1 MLSEKNLAFY
11 IRLSSEDD
19 DLKSSDKTES
29 NSITNQRKLL
39 ADYYHTHPELHMYNI
54 VEFCD
59 DGFSGTNFERPRF
72 MAMMQLVQQEAI
84 SAIIVKDL
92 SRFGRD
98 FLEVGAYLEL
108 ILPLFGTRFISVN
121 DNFDSDN
128 FIGTTGGVE
137 MALRNL
143 INSMYSKDLSVK
155 IKSANRTRNHR
166 GDYWGGAAF
175 YGYSV
180 NPKDKHKLIIDTKVS
195 DIVVRIFHECI
206 AGNTAAQ
213 IAKRLNDDGILS
225 PAKYKHVR
233 GALYNGRIVDSD
245 SIWTASTVLRI
256 LKDERYTGKMITN
269 KRESVGI
276 STKKMRALP
285 REKWIVVE
293 GTHEAIIPQS
303 VFDEAATART
313 SRIKTVNRNTGG
325 YRANNLFVCGHC
337 GRKLQKTSGSVTHLF
352 CLKAGLHTD
361 SPCKTVHEPIE
372 ALQEQVLKAINSL
385 AVTLIDHIEEFEKEA
400 DREISSIET
409 RITEASI
416 SLNRLQGGK
425 LELYE
430 DYRLG
435 RITRDR
441 FLTIQNRRQRESD
454 RLNANLK
461 KYEDQLKHLKQK
473 FDRMKRMVNHSKE
486 LVMLKEYCP
495 DVIRG
500 MVKQIKVYG
509 EGRIEIDL
517 LSNDDFILNALAY
530 AKQLVG

>member
-1 MLSEKNLAFY
+1 M
-11 IRLSSEDD
+11 
-19 DLKSSDKTES
+19 
-29 NSITNQRKLL
+29 
-39 ADYYHTHPELHMYNI
+39 
-54 VEFCD
+54 
-59 DGFSGTNFERPRF
+59 
-72 MAMMQLVQQEAI
+72 
-84 SAIIVKDL
+84 
-92 SRFGRD
+92 
-98 FLEVGAYLEL
+98 
-108 ILPLFGTRFISVN
+108 
-121 DNFDSDN
+121 
-128 FIGTTGGVE
+128 
-137 MALRNL
+137 
-143 INSMYSKDLSVK
+143 
-155 IKSANRTRNHR
+155 
-166 GDYWGGAAF
+166 
-175 YGYSV
+175 
-180 NPKDKHKLIIDTKVS
+180 
-195 DIVVRIFHECI
+195 
-206 AGNTAAQ
+206 
-213 IAKRLNDDGILS
+213 
-225 PAKYKHVR
+225 
-233 GALYNGRIVDSD
+233 
-245 SIWTASTVLRI
+245 
-256 LKDERYTGKMITN
+256 
-269 KRESVGI
+269 
-276 STKKMRALP
+276 
-285 REKWIVVE
+285 
-293 GTHEAIIPQS
+293 
-303 VFDEAATART
+303 
-313 SRIKTVNRNTGG
+313 
-325 YRANNLFVCGHC
+325 
-337 GRKLQKTSGSVTHLF
+337 
-352 CLKAGLHTD
+352 KAGLHTD

-409 RITEASI
+409 RITESNI

-517 LSNDDFILNALAY
+517 LSNDDFILNTLAY

>member
-1 MLSEKNLAFY
+1 MLFEKNLAFY

-19 DLKSSDKTES
+19 DLKSSDKLES

-59 DGFSGTNFERPRF
+59 DGFSGTNFDRPRF
-72 MAMMQLVQQEAI
+72 MDMMHLVQQRKI
-84 SAIIVKDL
+84 TAIIVKDL

-108 ILPLFGTRFISVN
+108 VLPLYGTRFISVN

-128 FIGTTGGVE
+128 FVGTTGGVE

-143 INSMYSKDLSVK
+143 INGMYSKDLSVK
-155 IKSANRTRNHR
+155 IRSANRTRNHR

-195 DIVVRIFHECI
+195 DVVVRIFHECI

-225 PAKYKHVR
+225 PAKYKHIR

-269 KRESVGI
+269 KRETVGI
-276 STKKMRALP
+276 NTKRMRPLP
-285 REKWIVVE
+285 KEEWIVVD

-303 VFDEAATART
+303 VFDEADAART
-313 SRIKTVNRNTGG
+313 SRIKTVNKNTGG
-325 YRANNLFVCGHC
+325 YNANNLFVCGHC
-337 GRKLQKTSGSVTHLF
+337 GRKLQKTAGSVTHLF
-352 CLKAGLHTD
+352 CLKAGIHTD
-361 SPCKTVHEPIE
+361 SLCKNVHEPIE
-372 ALQEQVLKAINSL
+372 ALQEQVLKVINSL
-385 AVTLIDHIEEFEKEA
+385 AVTLIDHIEEFELET

-409 RITEASI
+409 RITEASTA
-416 SLNRLQGGK
+416 LNRSQGGK

-435 RITRDR
+435 RISRDR
-441 FLTIQNRRQRESD
+441 FLTIQNRRQRERD
-454 RLNANLK
+454 RLNANFK
-461 KYEDQLKHLKQK
+461 KYEDQLKCLKQK
-473 FDRMKRMVNHSKE
+473 SDRMKQMVDRSKE
-486 LVMLKEYCP
+486 LVMLDEYRP
-495 DVIRG
+495 DLIRG
-500 MVKQIKVYG
+500 MIRKIKVYG

-517 LSNDDFILNALAY
+517 VSNDDYIMNALTY